1 MANYKDYIFV
11 LWGDGFD
18 EVAATIFITEFRKA
32 GLRVKVVALTPRR
45 LSGAHGLALGT
56 DMFLEQARRV
66 AHKALCVV
74 LPGSTSRLAQLAN
87 DPRLSEF
94 FNLARDNKARFIV
107 GQVDNGDMADLLGG
121 ADADVASYPPKEE
134 LLEFAREV
142 AGSLAGVG

>member
-11 LWGDGFD
+11 SWGDGFD

-56 DMFLEQARRV
+56 DMTLEQALRV
-66 AHKALCVV
+66 ADKAICVV
-74 LPGSTSRLAQLAN
+74 LPGATSKIAQLTN

-94 FNLARDNKARFIV
+94 FSRARSGEARFIV
-107 GQVDNGDMADLLGG
+107 GQVDNKDMAELMGG
-121 ADADVASYPPKEE
+121 PDVAVYPSRDE
-134 LLEFAREV
+134 LLEFAEDVAREL
-142 AGSLAGVG
+142 GR